1 MTIRQVPWT
10 FVVVLV
16 IAICLTIFFGAWAV
30 SADLEGQY
38 AGLVSS
44 KAEQGAMVGAASPLD
59 PATADQEQGWMS
71 KGFLFACPFH

>member
-1 MTIRQVPWT
+1 M
-10 FVVVLV
+10 VLV

-44 KAEQGAMVGAASPLD
+44 KAEQGAMIGAASPLD
-59 PATADQEQGWMS
+59 PAAADQEQGWMA
-71 KGFLFACPFH
+71 KGFLFACPLH

>member
-38 AGLVSS
+38 TGLVSS
-44 KAEQGAMVGAASPLD
+44 KAEQGALAGATSPLD
-59 PATADQEQGWMS
+59 PLATEGDEGWMA